1 MTEQRRRFRI
11 AIGIGGKPCGMGRSE
26 QYRRFAQAC
35 MEMARTVETERS
47 RIALIH
53 MADVWLRLAEA
64 RERSEDEDNGDC

>member
-1 MTEQRRRFRI
+1 
-11 AIGIGGKPCGMGRSE
+11 MGRSE

-64 RERSEDEDNGDC
+64 RERSEDKDNGDC